1 MEVLVSSALLAALVS
16 ALVLYSIHRQ
26 NRLHAETLARISSG
40 LSKEAHA
47 ANHLYTRRAMFFE
60 ETYQLIGELYFWA
73 EKCVVPVTAF
83 HFGSDKDKADKM
95 IKAFE
100 NFRLLTLKNSP
111 FIHEDSII
119 WGAQSD
125 LMTSVNHIHNM
136 VNSNGYKGGS
146 PQWQGAVNTFQDKLL
161 PLASAVKH
169 EVREL
174 MQFTE
179 TSSHNRPS

>member
-1 MEVLVSSALLAALVS
+1 MDVLVSSALLAALVS
-16 ALVLYSIHRQ
+16 ALVLFSVHRQ
-26 NRLHAETLARISSG
+26 NRLHAETLAHISNG

-47 ANHLYTRRAMFFE
+47 ANHLYTRKAMFLE
-60 ETYQLIGELYFWA
+60 EAYHIIGDLYFWA
-73 EKCVVPVTAF
+73 EKCVVPATAF
-83 HFGSDKDKADKM
+83 DFGSDKDKANKM

-100 NFRLLTLKNSP
+100 DFRLLTLKNSP
-111 FIHEDSII
+111 FIHEQSMI

-125 LMTSVNHIHNM
+125 LMVSVNHIHNM

-161 PLASAVKH
+161 PLASAVKE

-179 TSSHNRPS
+179 TSSNNRPS